1 VEGALISIRPT
12 VSSVIG
18 VHPGTSAF
26 IQVSSEF
33 IGIHPSSQEP
43 SAMPTQEG
51 FLTIILIAIVLNLLL
66 AVGLLA
72 GPLIRRR
79 WRDKDD
85 APDADS
91 SRRVLLRAHLFGG
104 AGDSGAPL
112 PAGVGPANANAL
124 FGRPNPS
131 VADLLDPMTEG
142 PGMGSQ
148 SSVEPATTDGFE
160 FRPDGVSG
168 GPAEGDER
176 GGERLDVERG
186 DAPERDARDPG
197 ASADSVQ
204 TDAVTGLDGPSTWA
218 KRLTEENA
226 RVQRYGRPATIVL
239 VELAG
244 VDRLAER
251 LGPDAADRLIP
262 PIAMTMRR
270 QARSADSLARLGPT
284 RFAALMPDTDEI
296 KAINYI
302 ERVRSACDV
311 WLEAGAVSLRL
322 SIGWAEINANQ
333 AVDPAIQAAEQRLN
347 TERHRLRSRDAREAD
362 NNRDM
367 AAPLRSVRAN

>member
-1 VEGALISIRPT
+1 
-12 VSSVIG
+12 
-18 VHPGTSAF
+18 
-26 IQVSSEF
+26 
-33 IGIHPSSQEP
+33 
-43 SAMPTQEG
+43 MPTQEG

-72 GPLIRRR
+72 GPWIRRR
-79 WRDKDD
+79 WRNADD
-85 APDADS
+85 APDAPDADG

-104 AGDSGAPL
+104 ADDSGAPL
-112 PAGVGPANANAL
+112 PAGVGPASANAL

-131 VADLLDPMTEG
+131 AGDLLVPMTEG
-142 PGMGSQ
+142 PASGNQ
-148 SSVEPATTDGFE
+148 PSVGPIATDGFE
-160 FRPDGVSG
+160 LPPDGVAGES
-168 GPAEGDER
+168 AE
-176 GGERLDVERG
+176 GGER
-186 DAPERDARDPG
+186 AERDDRGPATERPDRGPD

-204 TDAVTGLDGPSTWA
+204 TDAVTGFDGPATWA
-218 KRLTEENA
+218 KRLSEENA

-244 VDRLAER
+244 VDRLTER

-284 RFAALMPDTDEI
+284 RFAALMPDTDEV

-333 AVDPAIQAAEQRLN
+333 TVDPAIQAAEQRLN
-347 TERHRLRSRDAREAD
+347 MERHRLRSREAREVD
-362 NNRDM
+362 TNRDVG
-367 AAPLRSVRAN
+367 ARLRTARAN

>member
-1 VEGALISIRPT
+1 
-12 VSSVIG
+12 
-18 VHPGTSAF
+18 
-26 IQVSSEF
+26 
-33 IGIHPSSQEP
+33 
-43 SAMPTQEG
+43 MPTQEG

-72 GPLIRRR
+72 GPWMRRR
-79 WRDKDD
+79 WRNADD
-85 APDADS
+85 TPDAEG

-104 AGDSGAPL
+104 GGNSGAPL

-131 VADLLDPMTEG
+131 VADLLVPMTEG
-142 PGMGSQ
+142 PDSGNQ
-148 SSVEPATTDGFE
+148 PSVGPTATDGFE
-160 FRPDGVSG
+160 LPPDGSSG
-168 GPAEGDER
+168 GLA
-176 GGERLDVERG
+176 
-186 DAPERDARDPG
+186 ERDRGAERDGAERDGRDPG
-197 ASADSVQ
+197 ANADSVQ
-204 TDAVTGLDGPSTWA
+204 TDAVTGLDGPSTWG

-251 LGPDAADRLIP
+251 LGLDAADRLIP

-284 RFAALMPDTDEI
+284 RFAALMPDTDEV

-347 TERHRLRSRDAREAD
+347 VERHRLRSRDAREAD
-362 NNRDM
+362 NNRDV
-367 AAPLRSVRAN
+367 AAPLRTARAN

>member
-1 VEGALISIRPT
+1 
-12 VSSVIG
+12 
-18 VHPGTSAF
+18 
-26 IQVSSEF
+26 
-33 IGIHPSSQEP
+33 
-43 SAMPTQEG
+43 MPTQEG

-72 GPLIRRR
+72 GPWIRRR
-79 WRDKDD
+79 WRNADD
-85 APDADS
+85 APDAPDADG

-104 AGDSGAPL
+104 ADDSGAPL
-112 PAGVGPANANAL
+112 PAGVGPASANAL

-131 VADLLDPMTEG
+131 AGDLLVPMTEG
-142 PGMGSQ
+142 PASGNQPSAG
-148 SSVEPATTDGFE
+148 PIATDGFE
-160 FRPDGVSG
+160 LPPDGVAGES
-168 GPAEGDER
+168 AE
-176 GGERLDVERG
+176 GGER
-186 DAPERDARDPG
+186 AERDDRGPATERPDRGPD

-204 TDAVTGLDGPSTWA
+204 TDAVTGFDGPATWA
-218 KRLTEENA
+218 KRLSEENA

-244 VDRLAER
+244 VDRLTER

-284 RFAALMPDTDEI
+284 RFAALMPDTDEV

-333 AVDPAIQAAEQRLN
+333 TVDPAIQAAEQRLN
-347 TERHRLRSRDAREAD
+347 IERHRLRSREAREVD
-362 NNRDM
+362 SNRDVG
-367 AAPLRSVRAN
+367 ARLRTARAN

>member
-1 VEGALISIRPT
+1 
-12 VSSVIG
+12 
-18 VHPGTSAF
+18 
-26 IQVSSEF
+26 
-33 IGIHPSSQEP
+33 
-43 SAMPTQEG
+43 MPTQEG

-72 GPLIRRR
+72 GPWIRRR
-79 WRDKDD
+79 WRNADD
-85 APDADS
+85 APDAPDADG

-104 AGDSGAPL
+104 ADDSGAPL
-112 PAGVGPANANAL
+112 PAGVGPASANAL

-131 VADLLDPMTEG
+131 AGDLLVPMTEG
-142 PGMGSQ
+142 PASGNQPSAG
-148 SSVEPATTDGFE
+148 PIATDGFE
-160 FRPDGVSG
+160 LPPDGVAGES
-168 GPAEGDER
+168 AE
-176 GGERLDVERG
+176 GGERAERADRG
-186 DAPERDARDPG
+186 PATERSLGAERDDRGPATERPDRGPD

-204 TDAVTGLDGPSTWA
+204 TDAVTGFDGPATWA
-218 KRLTEENA
+218 KRLSEENA

-244 VDRLAER
+244 VDRLTER

-284 RFAALMPDTDEI
+284 RFAALMPDTDEV

-322 SIGWAEINANQ
+322 SIGWAEINSNQ
-333 AVDPAIQAAEQRLN
+333 TVDPAIQAAEQRLN
-347 TERHRLRSRDAREAD
+347 MERHRLRSREAREVD
-362 NNRDM
+362 TNRDVG
-367 AAPLRSVRAN
+367 ARLRTARAN

>member
-1 VEGALISIRPT
+1 
-12 VSSVIG
+12 
-18 VHPGTSAF
+18 
-26 IQVSSEF
+26 
-33 IGIHPSSQEP
+33 
-43 SAMPTQEG
+43 MPTQEG

-72 GPLIRRR
+72 GPWVRRK
-79 WRDKDD
+79 WRNADE
-85 APDADS
+85 APDAEG
-91 SRRVLLRAHLFGG
+91 SRRVLLRAHLFGS

-112 PAGVGPANANAL
+112 PAGAGPANANAL

-131 VADLLDPMTEG
+131 VADLLVPMTEG
-142 PGMGSQ
+142 PASANQ
-148 SSVEPATTDGFE
+148 PSVGPTATDGLE
-160 FRPDGVSG
+160 LPPDGVVG
-168 GPAEGDER
+168 DPAEGGEAAER
-176 GGERLDVERG
+176 SDGAEPDTCGERDVRG
-186 DAPERDARDPG
+186 EPDARDGRGEGAELGPG

-204 TDAVTGLDGPSTWA
+204 TDAATGFDGPSTWA

-262 PIAMTMRR
+262 PIAKTMRG
-270 QARSADSLARLGPT
+270 QARSADSLARLGAT
-284 RFAALMPDTDEI
+284 RFAALMPDTDEV

-333 AVDPAIQAAEQRLN
+333 PVDPAIQAAEQRLN
-347 TERHRLRSRDAREAD
+347 IERHRLRSRNARDVD
-362 NNRDM
+362 NNWDV
-367 AAPLRSVRAN
+367 AAPLRTARAN

>member
-1 VEGALISIRPT
+1 
-12 VSSVIG
+12 
-18 VHPGTSAF
+18 
-26 IQVSSEF
+26 
-33 IGIHPSSQEP
+33 
-43 SAMPTQEG
+43 MPTQEG

-72 GPLIRRR
+72 GPWIRRR
-79 WRDKDD
+79 WRNADD
-85 APDADS
+85 APDAPDADG

-104 AGDSGAPL
+104 ADDSGAPL
-112 PAGVGPANANAL
+112 PAGVGPASANAL

-131 VADLLDPMTEG
+131 AGDLLVPMTEG
-142 PGMGSQ
+142 PASGNQ
-148 SSVEPATTDGFE
+148 PSVGPIATDGFE
-160 FRPDGVSG
+160 LPPDGVAGES
-168 GPAEGDER
+168 AE
-176 GGERLDVERG
+176 GGERS
-186 DAPERDARDPG
+186 ERDDRGPATERPDRGPD

-204 TDAVTGLDGPSTWA
+204 TDAVTGFDGPATWA
-218 KRLTEENA
+218 KRLSEENA

-244 VDRLAER
+244 VDRLTER

-284 RFAALMPDTDEI
+284 RFAALMPDTDEV

-333 AVDPAIQAAEQRLN
+333 TVDPAIQAAEQRLN
-347 TERHRLRSRDAREAD
+347 MERHRLRSREAREVD
-362 NNRDM
+362 SNRDVG
-367 AAPLRSVRAN
+367 ARLRTARAN

>member
-1 VEGALISIRPT
+1 
-12 VSSVIG
+12 
-18 VHPGTSAF
+18 
-26 IQVSSEF
+26 
-33 IGIHPSSQEP
+33 
-43 SAMPTQEG
+43 MPTQEG

-72 GPLIRRR
+72 GPWIRRR
-79 WRDKDD
+79 WRNVDD
-85 APDADS
+85 APDTEG
-91 SRRVLLRAHLFGG
+91 SRRALLRAHLFGG

-112 PAGVGPANANAL
+112 PAGAGPANANAL

-131 VADLLDPMTEG
+131 IGDLLIPMTDRPGDGNQAGVG
-142 PGMGSQ
+142 PT
-148 SSVEPATTDGFE
+148 ATDGFE
-160 FRPDGVSG
+160 LPRDAAVGD
-168 GPAEGDER
+168 PAEGGEAAER
-176 GGERLDVERG
+176 G
-186 DAPERDARDPG
+186 ERDARGERGALGERDEGAERPDVGLG
-197 ASADSVQ
+197 ASAGAVQ
-204 TDAVTGLDGPSTWA
+204 TDAATGFDGPATWA

-262 PIAMTMRR
+262 PIAKTMRG

-284 RFAALMPDTDEI
+284 RFAALMPDTDEV

-333 AVDPAIQAAEQRLN
+333 PVDPAVQAAEQRLN
-347 TERHRLRSRDAREAD
+347 MERHRLRSRDARDVET
-362 NNRDM
+362 NRDA
-367 AAPLRSVRAN
+367 AAPLRTARAN

>member
-1 VEGALISIRPT
+1 
-12 VSSVIG
+12 
-18 VHPGTSAF
+18 
-26 IQVSSEF
+26 
-33 IGIHPSSQEP
+33 
-43 SAMPTQEG
+43 MPTQEG

-72 GPLIRRR
+72 GPWIRRR
-79 WRDKDD
+79 WRNADD
-85 APDADS
+85 TPDAEG

-104 AGDSGAPL
+104 GGDSGAPL

-124 FGRPNPS
+124 FGRPHPS
-131 VADLLDPMTEG
+131 VADHLVPMTEG
-142 PGMGSQ
+142 PGTGSQ
-148 SSVEPATTDGFE
+148 PSVGPTATDGFE
-160 FRPDGVSG
+160 WPRDDVVGDLAERDGG
-168 GPAEGDER
+168 AERDR
-176 GGERLDVERG
+176 GVERG
-186 DAPERDARDPG
+186 DAPERDGRDPG

-204 TDAVTGLDGPSTWA
+204 TDSVTGLDGPSTWA

-251 LGPDAADRLIP
+251 LGADAADRLIP

-284 RFAALMPDTDEI
+284 RFAALMPDTDEV

-347 TERHRLRSRDAREAD
+347 VERHHLRSRDAREAD
-362 NNRDM
+362 TNRDV
-367 AAPLRSVRAN
+367 AAPLRTARAN

>member
-1 VEGALISIRPT
+1 
-12 VSSVIG
+12 
-18 VHPGTSAF
+18 
-26 IQVSSEF
+26 
-33 IGIHPSSQEP
+33 
-43 SAMPTQEG
+43 MPTQEG

-72 GPLIRRR
+72 GPWIRRR
-79 WRDKDD
+79 WRDADD
-85 APDADS
+85 APDADG

-104 AGDSGAPL
+104 ADDSGAPL
-112 PAGVGPANANAL
+112 PAGVGPASANAL

-131 VADLLDPMTEG
+131 AGDLLVPMTEG
-142 PGMGSQ
+142 PASGNQ
-148 SSVEPATTDGFE
+148 PSVGPIATDGFE
-160 FRPDGVSG
+160 LPPDGVAGES
-168 GPAEGDER
+168 AE
-176 GGERLDVERG
+176 GGERS
-186 DAPERDARDPG
+186 ERDDRGPATERPDRGPD

-204 TDAVTGLDGPSTWA
+204 TDAVTGFDGPATWA
-218 KRLTEENA
+218 KRLSEENA

-244 VDRLAER
+244 VDRLTER

-284 RFAALMPDTDEI
+284 RFAALMPDTDEV

-333 AVDPAIQAAEQRLN
+333 TVDPAIQAAEQRLN
-347 TERHRLRSRDAREAD
+347 MERHRLRSREAREVD
-362 NNRDM
+362 SNRDVG
-367 AAPLRSVRAN
+367 ARLRTARAN

>member
-1 VEGALISIRPT
+1 
-12 VSSVIG
+12 
-18 VHPGTSAF
+18 
-26 IQVSSEF
+26 
-33 IGIHPSSQEP
+33 
-43 SAMPTQEG
+43 MPTQEG

-72 GPLIRRR
+72 GPWIRRR
-79 WRDKDD
+79 WRDRDD
-85 APDADS
+85 APDAEG
-91 SRRVLLRAHLFGG
+91 SRRVLLRAQLFGG
-104 AGDSGAPL
+104 GESGGPL
-112 PAGVGPANANAL
+112 PAGVGAANPNAL
-124 FGRPNPS
+124 FGRSTPS
-131 VADLLDPMTEG
+131 AADLLVPMTAG
-142 PGMGSQ
+142 PGIANQRSAG
-148 SSVEPATTDGFE
+148 PTATDRFE
-160 FRPDGVSG
+160 LPPDRVSG

-176 GGERLDVERG
+176 GDGAERG
-186 DAPERDARDPG
+186 QGAERDGGAEGNDRAERYGRDPG
-197 ASADSVQ
+197 ASADSIQ

-284 RFAALMPDTDEI
+284 RFAALMPDTDEV

-333 AVDPAIQAAEQRLN
+333 SVDPAIQAAEQRLN
-347 TERHRLRSRDAREAD
+347 MERHRLRSRDAREAD
-362 NNRDM
+362 NIRDM
-367 AAPLRSVRAN
+367 ATPLRSVRAN

>member
-1 VEGALISIRPT
+1 VKGALISI
-12 VSSVIG
+12 G
-18 VHPGTSAF
+18 VRRFHPRLFGSHPGTSAF

-72 GPLIRRR
+72 GPWIRRR
-79 WRDKDD
+79 WRNADD
-85 APDADS
+85 TPDAEG

-104 AGDSGAPL
+104 GDSGAPL

-131 VADLLDPMTEG
+131 VADLRAPMTEG
-142 PGMGSQ
+142 PDSGNQ
-148 SSVEPATTDGFE
+148 SSVEPTATDRFE
-160 FRPDGVSG
+160 PPRDDVSG
-168 GPAEGDER
+168 GPAEGGVSRD
-176 GGERLDVERG
+176 GAERG
-186 DAPERDARDPG
+186 DDPEHDGRDPG

-204 TDAVTGLDGPSTWA
+204 SDAVTGLDRPSTWA

-284 RFAALMPDTDEI
+284 RFAALMPDTDEV

-347 TERHRLRSRDAREAD
+347 VERHRLRSRDAREAD
-362 NNRDM
+362 NNRDV
-367 AAPLRSVRAN
+367 AAPLRTARAN